1 MEVTFN
7 IYPIFEVLLMLLE
20 AVLNVIENEYGRSI
34 RNWVAEEPVNCL
46 DVINMLDISDTLSMQ
61 VIKLFEFAET
71 MNLIIIDW
79 IDLTSICRYILQ
91 NSDASWASSFDSEK
105 LSIVLQ
111 RAIAAEYYGIPLLP
125 GYSGRGMG
133 HISDLTYIK
142 QSK

>member
-1 MEVTFN
+1 
-7 IYPIFEVLLMLLE
+7 
-20 AVLNVIENEYGRSI
+20 
-34 RNWVAEEPVNCL
+34 
-46 DVINMLDISDTLSMQ
+46 MLDISDTLSMQ